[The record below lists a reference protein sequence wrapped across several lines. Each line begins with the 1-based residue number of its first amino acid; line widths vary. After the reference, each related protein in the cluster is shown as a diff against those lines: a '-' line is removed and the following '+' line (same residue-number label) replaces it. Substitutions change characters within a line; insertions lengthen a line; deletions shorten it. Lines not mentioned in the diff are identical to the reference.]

1 VEILKSPR
9 EMRTAAEGFRRRNFS
24 LGLVPTMGYFHEGH
38 LSLMRRARADCRRV
52 VVSLFVNPTQFGP
65 SEDLERYPRDFERD
79 RELAAAEGVDIIFAP
94 ATEDMYPEGYATY
107 VDVERLTD
115 GLCGALRPGHF
126 RGVAT
131 VVAKLFNICRPTAA
145 YFGQKDYQQAQ
156 VIKKLAA
163 DLDFDVE
170 VEVLATVREAD
181 GLAMSSRNEYLTP
194 EERRQATCLFR
205 ALARAQELFAAG
217 ETRPAKIVDE
227 LTVTITAQPAAR
239 VDYAEVIHPQELTP
253 VTTVEKGAVAAV
265 AAFVNETR
273 LIDNTILGK
282 EDLRAEV
289 STC

>member
-1 VEILKSPR
+1 
-9 EMRTAAEGFRRRNFS
+9 
-24 LGLVPTMGYFHEGH
+24 MGYFHEGH

-273 LIDNTILGK
+273 LIDNTILGE